1 MTPNRSSRITEAVAL
16 AGLILLFACRSSSAP
31 TAADQAMKGAGTM
44 AFTLQSSAFQNG
56 GSIPKKFTC
65 EAADVSPELAWSGA
79 PEKTQSFALIADDP
93 DAPMGTWVHWVI
105 YDLPPNA
112 AKLSEAVPKQE
123 QAASSTQGKNDFGK
137 IGYGGPCPPPG
148 KPHRYFFKLY
158 ALKTKLN
165 LKPGV
170 PRRDVENAMRGH
182 VIGQA
187 EVMGKYGR

>member
-1 MTPNRSSRITEAVAL
+1 
-16 AGLILLFACRSSSAP
+16 
-31 TAADQAMKGAGTM
+31 M

-65 EAADVSPELAWSGA
+65 EAADVSPELTWSGA

-105 YDLPPNA
+105 YDLPPNTS
-112 AKLSEAVPKQE
+112 KLPEGVPKQE
-123 QAASSTQGKNDFGK
+123 QAANGAQGKNSSGK

-158 ALKTKLN
+158 ALDSKLS
-165 LKPGV
+165 LKPGARK
-170 PRRDVENAMRGH
+170 PEVEAAMKGH
-182 VIGQA
+182 VLAQA
-187 EVMGKYGR
+187 ELMGKYGR

>member
-1 MTPNRSSRITEAVAL
+1 
-16 AGLILLFACRSSSAP
+16 
-31 TAADQAMKGAGTM
+31 M

-65 EAADVSPELAWSGA
+65 EAADVSPELNWSGV

-105 YDLPPNA
+105 YDLPPNT
-112 AKLSEAVPKQE
+112 AKLPEGVPKQE
-123 QAASSTQGKNDFGK
+123 QAASGAQGKNSSGK

-158 ALKTKLN
+158 ALDSKLN
-165 LKPGV
+165 LKPGARK
-170 PRRDVENAMRGH
+170 PEVEAAMKGH
-182 VIGQA
+182 VLA
-187 EVMGKYGR
+187 EAELMGKYGR

>member
-1 MTPNRSSRITEAVAL
+1 
-16 AGLILLFACRSSSAP
+16 
-31 TAADQAMKGAGTM
+31 M

-65 EAADVSPELAWSGA
+65 EAADVSPELTWSGV

-105 YDLPPNA
+105 YDLPPNT
-112 AKLSEAVPKQE
+112 AKLPEGVPKQE
-123 QAASSTQGKNDFGK
+123 QAASGAQGKNSSGK

-158 ALKTKLN
+158 ALDSKLN
-165 LKPGV
+165 LKPGARK
-170 PRRDVENAMRGH
+170 PEVEAAMKGH
-182 VIGQA
+182 VLA
-187 EVMGKYGR
+187 EAELMGKYGR

>member
-1 MTPNRSSRITEAVAL
+1 
-16 AGLILLFACRSSSAP
+16 
-31 TAADQAMKGAGTM
+31 M

-65 EAADVSPELAWSGA
+65 EAADVSPELTWSGV

-123 QAASSTQGKNDFGK
+123 QAASGTQGKNDFGK

-158 ALKTKLN
+158 ALDGKLN
-165 LKPGV
+165 LKPGA
-170 PRRDVENAMRGH
+170 RKAEVEAAMKGH
-182 VIGQA
+182 ILGQA
-187 EVMGKYGR
+187 ELRGKYGR